1 MPVGTPGFVPE
12 RLIEARD
19 ARRISSKSALARKLK
34 INPSTVS
41 RWEDGISAPDPET
54 LRVLADELGVRPEFF
69 LRPAFINEKPT
80 FLRSF
85 ASARVRDLNFQQVQ
99 MKWLQEVSNTLERYV
114 EFPEVDVPDM
124 LGKRH
129 YRQLDEDDLETIA
142 LDLRTHWGIGDGPC
156 VDVVGLMERV
166 GFIVGVMEMGTAKL
180 DGLCSWSPVDG
191 RPHVL
196 LSSDKEC
203 FARRQMDAAHEMSH
217 AILHR
222 NVTQAE
228 LQSDLQFIEAQAFRL
243 ASAFLM
249 PQTTFATE
257 VPLVTLTS
265 LQTMKQRW
273 RVSIKAQIH
282 RLKELEI
289 IDPEHAVHLYKMYS
303 AKGWS
308 KNEPYDD
315 IWQPA
320 KPRALKEAIEL
331 IVNEN
336 ERSKTDLMTVEFTIS
351 PNDVEKLT
359 GLPDGWFGFKSAE
372 IVTLKRSVNSSEDQ
386 TDQAALVL
394 ELFPNRPE

>member
-1 MPVGTPGFVPE
+1 MPVGTPGFIPE

-41 RWEDGISAPDPET
+41 RWEDGISAPDPEA
-54 LRVLADELGVRPEFF
+54 LRLLADELRVRPEFF
-69 LRPAFINEKPT
+69 LRPSFINERPT

-85 ASARVRDLNFQQVQ
+85 ANARVRDLNFQQVQ
-99 MKWLQEVSNTLERYV
+99 MRWLQEVSNTLEHYV
-114 EFPEVDVPDM
+114 EFPAVDIPDVM
-124 LGKRH
+124 GNRH
-129 YRQLDEDDLETIA
+129 YRQLDEDDLESIA
-142 LDLRTHWGIGDGPC
+142 LDLRTNWNIGDGPC
-156 VDVVGLMERV
+156 VDVVALMERV
-166 GFIVGVMEMGTAKL
+166 GFIVSVIEMGTAKL
-180 DGLCSWSPVDG
+180 DGLCSWSPIDG

-222 NVTQAE
+222 NVTQDE
-228 LQSDLQFIEAQAFRL
+228 LKSDLEFIETQAFRL

-249 PQTTFATE
+249 PQTTYATE
-257 VPLVTLTS
+257 VSFVTLAA

-273 RVSIKAQIH
+273 RVSIKAQIR
-282 RLKELEI
+282 RLRELGI
-289 IDPEHAVHLYKMYS
+289 IDAEHAVHLYKMYS

-315 IWQPA
+315 IWQPV

-331 IVNEN
+331 IVSEN
-336 ERSKTDLMTVEFTIS
+336 ERSKTDMIMVEFTIS
-351 PNDVEKLT
+351 PDDVEKLV
-359 GLPDGWFGFKSAE
+359 GLPAGWFDIRSAE
-372 IVTLKRSVNSSEDQ
+372 IVSLKRDSQTSSPTHMRPADIV
-386 TDQAALVL
+386 D
-394 ELFPNRPE
+394 LFPTKG